1 MFVFK
6 ISGFGKFY
14 ELILIFFLIL
24 YCITSDMKDIYKILS
39 EIGYRDIPDISGISE
54 NMENDFSVWFK
65 NINFEEAIDFYGL
78 SVHSKFRALFLPY
91 LDFYYKNSDL
101 QRSAFVVSN
110 YLFDSN
116 KYNWNRNFNR
126 NIEDMFAAVV
136 LLSGYKRH
144 IVNMKK
150 LNFDDE
156 QIEKHKQR
164 IYECCT
170 IGLDTYGLSYM
181 QDSQL
186 KWGNIFVN
194 THIYE
199 IGRLQFEVNRYEYKI
214 EDFDMK
220 DEFCVDVHI
229 PRGGKLDNYLVKE
242 SLNTAQTILPQMY
255 KELPQNPKFFLF
267 SWVLSKEVNDLL
279 PEDSN
284 IKMFSKRFKII
295 KNCISSSLN
304 HFLFD
309 KYDWDIKNFPENT
322 SLQKIVKQK
331 LLEGEKF
338 YDAIGML
345 I

>member
-1 MFVFK
+1 
-6 ISGFGKFY
+6 
-14 ELILIFFLIL
+14 
-24 YCITSDMKDIYKILS
+24 MKNIYNVLS
-39 EIGYRDIPDISGISE
+39 EIGYHDIPDISGIKK
-54 NMENDFSVWFK
+54 NMENDFSDWLQY
-65 NINFEEAIDFYGL
+65 INFEEAINFYGL
-78 SVHSKFRALFLPY
+78 SSHKKFMELFVPY
-91 LDFYYKNSDL
+91 LELYYKNVDL

-136 LLSGYKRH
+136 LLSGYKQH
-144 IVNMKK
+144 IANMQR
-150 LNFDDE
+150 LNFDNV

-194 THIYE
+194 AHIYE
-199 IGRLQFEVNRYEYKI
+199 IGRLQFEVSRYEYKI
-214 EDFDMK
+214 EGFDMK

-242 SLNTAQTILPQMY
+242 SLNTAQTILSQIY

-267 SWVLSKEVNDLL
+267 SWLLSREVNDLL
-279 PEDSN
+279 PADSN
-284 IKMFSKRFKII
+284 IKKFSARFNII
-295 KNCISSSLN
+295 KNCTSSSLN
-304 HFLFD
+304 HFLFN
-309 KYDWDIKNFPENT
+309 KYDWNIKNFPENT

>member
-1 MFVFK
+1 
-6 ISGFGKFY
+6 
-14 ELILIFFLIL
+14 
-24 YCITSDMKDIYKILS
+24 MKNIYNVLS
-39 EIGYRDIPDISGISE
+39 EIGYHDIPDISGIKK
-54 NMENDFSVWFK
+54 NMENDFSDWLQY
-65 NINFEEAIDFYGL
+65 INFEEAINFYGL
-78 SVHSKFRALFLPY
+78 SSHKKFMELFVPY
-91 LDFYYKNSDL
+91 LELYYKNVDL

-136 LLSGYKRH
+136 LLSGYKQH
-144 IVNMKK
+144 IANMQR
-150 LNFDDE
+150 LNFDNV

-199 IGRLQFEVNRYEYKI
+199 IERLQFEVSRYEYKI
-214 EDFDMK
+214 EGFDMK

-242 SLNTAQTILPQMY
+242 SLNTAQTILSQMY

-267 SWVLSKEVNDLL
+267 SWLLSREVNDLL
-279 PEDSN
+279 PADSN
-284 IKMFSKRFKII
+284 IKKFSARFNII
-295 KNCISSSLN
+295 KNCTSSSLN
-304 HFLFD
+304 HFLFN
-309 KYDWDIKNFPENT
+309 KYDWNIKNFPENT

>member
-1 MFVFK
+1 
-6 ISGFGKFY
+6 
-14 ELILIFFLIL
+14 
-24 YCITSDMKDIYKILS
+24 MKNIYNVLS
-39 EIGYRDIPDISGISE
+39 EIGYHDIPDISGIKK
-54 NMENDFSVWFK
+54 NMENDFSDWLQY
-65 NINFEEAIDFYGL
+65 INFEEAINFYGL
-78 SVHSKFRALFLPY
+78 SSHKKFMELFVPY
-91 LDFYYKNSDL
+91 LELYYKNVDL

-126 NIEDMFAAVV
+126 NVEDMFAAVV
-136 LLSGYKRH
+136 LLSGYKQH
-144 IVNMKK
+144 ITNMQR
-150 LNFDDE
+150 LNFDNV
-156 QIEKHKQR
+156 QIEKHKHR

-194 THIYE
+194 AHIYE
-199 IGRLQFEVNRYEYKI
+199 IGRLQFEVNRYEYNI

-242 SLNTAQTILPQMY
+242 SLNTAQTILSQMY

-267 SWVLSKEVNDLL
+267 SWALSKEVNDLL
-279 PEDSN
+279 PADSN
-284 IKMFSKRFKII
+284 IKKFSARFNII
-295 KNCISSSLN
+295 KNCTSSSLN
-304 HFLFD
+304 HFLFN
-309 KYDWDIKNFPENT
+309 KYDWNIKNFPEYT
-322 SLQKIVKQK
+322 SLQKIIKQK
-331 LLEGEKF
+331 LLEGESF
-338 YDAIGML
+338 YDAIGVL

>member
-1 MFVFK
+1 
-6 ISGFGKFY
+6 
-14 ELILIFFLIL
+14 
-24 YCITSDMKDIYKILS
+24 MKNIYNVLS
-39 EIGYRDIPDISGISE
+39 EIGYHDIPDISGIKK
-54 NMENDFSVWFK
+54 NMENDFSDWLQY
-65 NINFEEAIDFYGL
+65 INFEEAINFYGL
-78 SVHSKFRALFLPY
+78 SSHKKFMELFVPY
-91 LDFYYKNSDL
+91 LELYYKNVDL

-126 NIEDMFAAVV
+126 NVEDMFAAVV
-136 LLSGYKRH
+136 LLSGYKQH
-144 IVNMKK
+144 IANMQR
-150 LNFDDE
+150 LNFDNV
-156 QIEKHKQR
+156 QIEKHKHR

-194 THIYE
+194 AHIYE
-199 IGRLQFEVNRYEYKI
+199 IGRLQFEVNKYEYNI

-229 PRGGKLDNYLVKE
+229 PRGGKLDNSLVEE
-242 SLNTAQTILPQMY
+242 SLIAAQNILPKIY
-255 KELPQNPKFFLF
+255 KELQQKPKFFLF
-267 SWVLSKEVNDLL
+267 SWLLSKEVNDLL